1 VTVARLEDVLQLDPA
16 TVGGKAIGLAR
27 LAELGLPVPPAFV
40 VPTEVHARWRAR
52 KHLNES
58 DWRDLTAAMGELEE
72 PLAVRSSAT
81 DEDTAGRSAAGQYE
95 SVMGVRGFDRL
106 VAAVEACYHAVDSQ
120 RARAYR
126 GARDDAMALVV
137 QHEVTSD
144 RAGVGFSVD
153 PVSRNGTHVLLEAAF
168 GHGEGVV
175 SGLVTP
181 DRYRVERAGGAVRA
195 RVAEKA
201 VAADGRGGVVEL
213 PAERRIARVL
223 RDDEAVRV
231 ADLVLEAERGF
242 GTAVDVE
249 FCLGGAQLWLV
260 QCRPITTLS

>member
-1 VTVARLEDVLQLDPA
+1 MTVARLEDVLRLDPA
-16 TVGGKAIGLAR
+16 TVGGKAAGLAR

-40 VPTEVHARWRAR
+40 LPTEVHARWRSR
-52 KHLNES
+52 KHLDES
-58 DWRDLTAAMGELEE
+58 DWRGLTAAVRELEE

-106 VAAVEACYHAVDSQ
+106 VAAIEECYRAVDSQ

-126 GARDDAMALVV
+126 GERDGAMALVV
-137 QHEVTSD
+137 QHEVPSD

-153 PVSRNGTHVLLEAAF
+153 PVTRAATHVLLEAAF
-168 GHGEGVV
+168 GHGESVV

-181 DRYRVERAGGAVRA
+181 DRYWVERAGGAVRA
-195 RVAEKA
+195 RVAAKA

-213 PAERRIARVL
+213 PRDRRTARVL

-231 ADLVLEAERGF
+231 ANLVLEAERGF

-249 FCLGGAQLWLV
+249 FCLGGAELWLV
-260 QCRPITTLS
+260 QCRPITTLP

>member
-1 VTVARLEDVLQLDPA
+1 MTVARLEDVLRLDPA
-16 TVGGKAIGLAR
+16 TVGGKATGLAR
-27 LAELGLPVPPAFV
+27 LVQLGLPVPPAFV
-40 VPTEVHARWRAR
+40 LPTEVHARWRAR

-58 DWRDLTAAMGELEE
+58 DWRALTEAVRELEE
-72 PLAVRSSAT
+72 PLAVRSSAA

-106 VAAVEACYHAVDSQ
+106 VAAIEECYRAVDSQ

-126 GARDDAMALVV
+126 GERDGAMALVV
-137 QHEVTSD
+137 QREVPSD

-153 PVSRNGTHVLLEAAF
+153 PVTRADTHVLLEAVF

-181 DRYRVERAGGAVRA
+181 DRYWVKRAGVAVRA

-201 VAADGRGGVVEL
+201 VAADGRGGVAEL
-213 PAERRIARVL
+213 PGERRAARVL

-231 ADLVLEAERGF
+231 AELVLEAERGF

-249 FCLGGAQLWLV
+249 FCLGGAELWLV
-260 QCRPITTLS
+260 QCRPITTLP